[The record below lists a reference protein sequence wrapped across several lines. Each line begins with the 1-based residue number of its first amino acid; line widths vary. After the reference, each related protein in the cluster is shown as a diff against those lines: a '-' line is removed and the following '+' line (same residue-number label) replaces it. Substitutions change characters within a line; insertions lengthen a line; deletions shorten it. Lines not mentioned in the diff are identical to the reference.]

1 MDDGSDSH
9 VGGGEPSDVID
20 IAGYP
25 EVSQWDSLLTLIVE
39 MGQHNVGGLRVAV
52 QYETVTQA
60 EASKAAWQF
69 FQQMLADITKIV
81 TEDAQSARELLE
93 GLRVIARI
101 SSLCSQMSVES
112 DLGRPVF
119 FDMCSDN
126 RMIGGPNPDG
136 NYFLAMIRGDRRY
149 RITGTRGTTS
159 YLGFQILAGTGLT
172 PRRMS
177 NYVSDVDL
185 ALSGDQFAL
194 VLSAQEPQEPADLR
208 GALWVQI
215 PDDASSVVVRE
226 YIGDR
231 AAEELATLRIEALDP
246 DPVAPLT
253 DDDLAEQF
261 TAMAWSLMK
270 LATLHRTIKPELLDR
285 PNELLTAEAADLG
298 AADTTPDNLYMMGTF
313 RLEPGQALVLD
324 IEPPNTRYWNVT
336 LENIWHECLE
346 PRRRHSSVTNR
357 GVRPDADGR
366 VRIAISAEDLGFGH
380 WLDTGGRHR
389 GFVVLRWLDNP
400 DPPDVTVSVRQRE
413 AQP

>member
-1 MDDGSDSH
+1 
-9 VGGGEPSDVID
+9 
-20 IAGYP
+20 
-25 EVSQWDSLLTLIVE
+25 
-39 MGQHNVGGLRVAV
+39 
-52 QYETVTQA
+52 VTQA
-60 EASKAAWQF
+60 SVAAWQF
-69 FQQMLADITKIV
+69 FQQMLTDVTTIV
-81 TEDAQSARELLE
+81 TEDAESERELLE
-93 GLRVIARI
+93 GLRVIARV

-112 DLGRPVF
+112 ELGRPVF

-136 NYFLAMIRGDRRY
+136 NYFLGMIRGDRRY
-149 RITGTRGTTS
+149 RITGTRGTTA

-177 NYVSDVDL
+177 SYVSDVDL
-185 ALSGDQFAL
+185 ALDGDQFAL
-194 VLSAQEPQEPADLR
+194 VLSAQEPDDLD
-208 GALWVQI
+208 GAQWVQI
-215 PDDASSVVVRE
+215 PEDASSVVVRE

-246 DPVAPLT
+246 DPMAPVT
-253 DDDLAEQF
+253 DDQLAEQF

-270 LATLHRTIKPELLDR
+270 LVTLHRTIKPELLDR

-324 IEPPNTRYWNVT
+324 IDPPDTRYWNVT

-357 GVRPDADGR
+357 GVQPNADGR
-366 VRIAISAEDLGFGH
+366 VRIAISADDRGLGH

-400 DPPDVTVSVRQRE
+400 EPPDVTVSVLQRE
-413 AQP
+413 AQA